1 MEVRNNYNECI
12 TNLACSI
19 QKYFGIE
26 PKHNTI
32 DCIDKILNEKQPK
45 NVVMILFDGMGAR
58 ILDRALEENSFFR
71 KNKLKDITTV
81 FPATTTAAT
90 TSIIT
95 GLNPVEHGWL
105 GWNMYI
111 KPINK
116 TITLFKNQVK
126 GTEKVS
132 HKFLEVKHML
142 KIETITEQINK
153 NGKYK
158 SKMIYPF
165 GEDKYTNIDNMFEKI
180 KKECEKTGKKYIYAY
195 NEEPDGTMH
204 MKGPDNNITEKLINT
219 INRKTEE
226 FCKRLKD
233 TIVIIIADHGHKLV
247 EPIYLDEYPEILK
260 MLERTPS
267 LEQRAISFK
276 VKEKYKNEFQ
286 EKFRRTLGND
296 MKLYSKQ
303 EIIESKLFGYGK
315 PNELFEDA
323 LGDYIAIAYET
334 GKCIVSSGD
343 DVYISHH
350 AGYSDDEIYVPL
362 IVIDKCS

>member
-1 MEVRNNYNECI
+1 MEVKNNYNECI

-32 DCIDKILNEKQPK
+32 DYVDKILNEKQPK
-45 NVVMILFDGMGAR
+45 NVVMILFDGMGSR
-58 ILDRALEENSFFR
+58 ILDRTLAKDSFFNR
-71 KNKLKDITTV
+71 NKIKDITTV

-126 GTEKVS
+126 GTTQIS
-132 HKFLEVKHML
+132 NKFLEVKYML
-142 KIETITEQINK
+142 DIKTITEQINEK
-153 NGKYK
+153 GKYA

-165 GEDKYTNIDNMFEKI
+165 GDNSYSNIDDMFKKI
-180 KKECEKTGKKYIYAY
+180 KKECAKNGRKYIYAY
-195 NEEPDGTMH
+195 CEEPDGRMH
-204 MKGPDNNITEKLINT
+204 SNGPDSILVKKLIKE
-219 INRKTEE
+219 INQKTEE
-226 FCKRLKD
+226 FCEELED
-233 TIVIIIADHGHKLV
+233 TIVIVIADHGHKLV
-247 EPIYLDEYPEILK
+247 NPIYLDEYPEILK
-260 MLERTPS
+260 MLERTTS
-267 LEQRAISFK
+267 LEQRAVSFK
-276 VKEKYKNEFQ
+276 VKEEHKKEFPKKFNEIF
-286 EKFRRTLGND
+286 GND
-296 MKLYSKQ
+296 IKIYSKQ
-303 EIIESKLFGYGK
+303 EVIDSKLFGDGEA
-315 PNELFEDA
+315 NELFEDA
-323 LGDYIAIAYET
+323 LGDYLAIAYDT

-343 DVYISHH
+343 DVYVSHH

-362 IVIDKCS
+362 IVVDKC

>member
-32 DCIDKILNEKQPK
+32 DYIDEILNEKQPT
-45 NVVMILFDGMGAR
+45 NVVMILFDGMGSR
-58 ILDRALEENSFFR
+58 ILDRTLGEDSFFNR
-71 KNKLKDITTV
+71 NKVKDITTV

-116 TITLFKNQVK
+116 TITLFKNKVK

-132 HKFLEVKHML
+132 NKFLEVKHMID
-142 KIETITEQINK
+142 IETITEQINK
-153 NGKYK
+153 KGKYK

-165 GEDKYTNIDNMFEKI
+165 GDDKYLNLDDMFEKI
-180 KKECEKTGKKYIYAY
+180 KKECEKNGKKYIYAY

-204 MKGPDNNITEKLINT
+204 MKGPDKNIIKKIIFEIEK
-219 INRKTEE
+219 KVEE
-226 FCKRLKD
+226 FCRELKD
-233 TIVIIIADHGHKLV
+233 TMVIIVADHGHKLV

-260 MLERTPS
+260 MIERTPS
-267 LEQRAISFK
+267 LEQRAVSFK
-276 VKEKYKNEFQ
+276 VKEKYKSEFPQ
-286 EKFRRTLGND
+286 KFKEIFGND
-296 MKLYSKQ
+296 MKIYSKE
-303 EIIESKLFGYGK
+303 EIIESKLFGDGEA
-315 PNELFEDA
+315 NELFEDA

-343 DVYISHH
+343 DVYVSHH

-362 IVIDKCS
+362 ILVDKC

>member
-1 MEVRNNYNECI
+1 MEVKNNYNECI

-19 QKYFGIE
+19 QKYFGIV

-32 DCIDKILNEKQPK
+32 EYIDKILKEKQPK
-45 NVVMILFDGMGAR
+45 NVVMVLFDGMGSK
-58 ILDRALEENSFFR
+58 ILDRTLGESSFFR

-116 TITLFKNQVK
+116 TVTLFLNKVK
-126 GTEKVS
+126 GTDKIS
-132 HKFLEVKHML
+132 NKFLEVKHML
-142 KIETITEQINK
+142 NTETITEQINK
-153 NGKYK
+153 KGKYS

-165 GEDKYTNIDNMFEKI
+165 GEEKYENIDDMFRKI
-180 KKECEKTGKKYIYAY
+180 KKECSKNGRKYIYAY
-195 NEEPDGTMH
+195 SEEPDGIMH
-204 MKGPDNNITEKLINT
+204 MNGPDSILAKKMIEEINE
-219 INRKTEE
+219 KTER
-226 FCKRLKD
+226 FCEELED
-233 TIVIIIADHGHKLV
+233 SIVIIIADHGHKLV
-247 EPIYLDEYPEILK
+247 NPIYLDEYPEILK

-267 LEQRAISFK
+267 LEQRAVSFK
-276 VKEKYKNEFQ
+276 VKEEYKKEFPR
-286 EKFRRTLGND
+286 EFNKLFGND

-303 EIIESKLFGYGK
+303 EIIESKLFGDGK
-315 PNELFEDA
+315 ENELFEEA
-323 LGDYIAIAYET
+323 LGDYIAIAYESS
-334 GKCIVSSGD
+334 KCIVSSGD
-343 DVYISHH
+343 DVYISQH

-362 IVIDKCS
+362 ILIDKC